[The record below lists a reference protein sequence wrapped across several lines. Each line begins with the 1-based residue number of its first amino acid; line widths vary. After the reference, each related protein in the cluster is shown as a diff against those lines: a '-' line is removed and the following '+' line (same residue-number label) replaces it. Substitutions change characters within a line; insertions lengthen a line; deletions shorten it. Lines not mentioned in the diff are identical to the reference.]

1 LVVVIMVAFP
11 CVSDDARVNF
21 VAFPLRG
28 AVFLLVGKT

>member
-1 LVVVIMVAFP
+1 MVAFP